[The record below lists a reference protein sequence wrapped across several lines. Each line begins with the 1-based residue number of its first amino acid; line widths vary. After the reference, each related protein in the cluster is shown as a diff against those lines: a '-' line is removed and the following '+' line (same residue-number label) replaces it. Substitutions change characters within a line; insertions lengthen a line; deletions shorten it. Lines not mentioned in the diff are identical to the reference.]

1 MYVRTDVKSGAAA
14 CYTVQQGDSLSSISQ
29 KFYGNMNSDNVYK
42 IYYSNQATIGPNPNV
57 LYPGEVLYIPE

>member
-1 MYVRTDVKSGAAA
+1 MNIRTEIKAGAA

-29 KFYGNMNSDNVYK
+29 KFYGNQNTSSVSK

-57 LYPGEVLYIPE
+57 VYPGQKLYIPD